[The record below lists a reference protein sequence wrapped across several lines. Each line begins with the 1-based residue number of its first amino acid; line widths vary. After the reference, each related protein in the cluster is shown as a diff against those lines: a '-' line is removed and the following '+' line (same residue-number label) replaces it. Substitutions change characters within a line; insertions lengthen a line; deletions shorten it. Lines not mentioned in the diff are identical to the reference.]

1 MRVLGGHSD
10 EVLFNLVK
18 EDREGAFKTLY
29 NRYWE
34 KLLEVAYLKL
44 RSQQEAEEAVQE
56 VFISIWTN
64 RHKIDLKYTFRTYIS
79 AALKY
84 TIYRHV
90 ASKTKYQNVELGNDL
105 ENSLQ
110 DHSTENWLAFTDAL
124 LHLETVVAQLPNKC
138 RIIYRMSR
146 EDGLSTRQISSVLAI
161 SEKTVE
167 GHITKA
173 LKHIRENLNDLSIFF
188 IFF

>member
-1 MRVLGGHSD
+1 MHVLEGHSD

-18 EDREGAFKTLY
+18 EDGEGAFETLY
-29 NRYWE
+29 NRYWD
-34 KLLEVAYLKL
+34 KLLEVAYVKLK
-44 RSQQEAEEAVQE
+44 SQEEAEEAVQE
-56 VFISIWTN
+56 VFISIWSN
-64 RHKIDLKYTFRTYIS
+64 RHKTELKYTFRTYIS

-84 TIYRHV
+84 TIYKYM
-90 ASKTKYQNVELGNDL
+90 ASKAKYQKVALGADL

-110 DHSTENWLAFTDAL
+110 DHSTENWLAFTDVL
-124 LHLETVVAQLPNKC
+124 LLIETVVAQLPDKC

-146 EDGLSTRQISSVLAI
+146 EEGLSTKQISSALTI

-173 LKHIRENLNDLSIFF
+173 LKHIRENLNNSSIFSIFF
-188 IFF
+188 